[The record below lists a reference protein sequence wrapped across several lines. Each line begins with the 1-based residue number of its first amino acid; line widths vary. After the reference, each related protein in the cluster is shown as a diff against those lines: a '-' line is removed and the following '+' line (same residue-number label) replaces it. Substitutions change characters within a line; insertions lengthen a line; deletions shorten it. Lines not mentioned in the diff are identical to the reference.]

1 MCFSWGSGANPWG
14 PEREDQFNKPTHY
27 DGNLEIVGVTGVV
40 HMGQIHSGLRNGIRI
55 AQGGHVSNEFM
66 TSNSCES
73 STFDVYK
80 LEHKKIYFYLS
91 VICYGVLFFSIL
103 SCLS

>member
-1 MCFSWGSGANPWG
+1 MFCLFFSSWGSGANPWG

-55 AQGGHVSNEFM
+55 AQGGHVSV
-66 TSNSCES
+66 S
-73 STFDVYK
+73 SFE
-80 LEHKKIYFYLS
+80 L
-91 VICYGVLFFSIL
+91 
-103 SCLS
+103 